1 MHSISNNSSS
11 TGSSSTSMIGPVCH
25 VTSRFT
31 FFLLL
36 CTLLR
41 LQWLQEQL
49 AHIGNLHIEAEDEED
64 EWVDPSG
71 GVLVNIFAA
80 CEEGSMEQ
88 LTTNIQELK
97 DTQYDVNTPGP
108 DGDTALHLACLY
120 GHQQCAELLLQQG
133 AKADAVNPEDGST
146 PLHDAAAGGYAG
158 IVQLLLEKADPGSIS
173 LQDSDGDTA
182 LHCAARGGHLA
193 VVQQLLASGAAPS
206 VINCSGKTP
215 AGESD
220 DQEVVRALVAAA
232 AAALGVGGAAPAAAP
247 AEPTA
252 DQAAA
257 SGAAM
262 DAH

>member
-1 MHSISNNSSS
+1 
-11 TGSSSTSMIGPVCH
+11 
-25 VTSRFT
+25 
-31 FFLLL
+31 
-36 CTLLR
+36 LR
-41 LQWLQEQL
+41 
-49 AHIGNLHIEAEDEED
+49 IEADEEED

-88 LTTNIQELK
+88 LVTNIQELK

-120 GHQQCAELLLQQG
+120 GHQQCAELLLQEG
-133 AKADAVNPEDGST
+133 AKADAANPEDGTT

-158 IVQLLLEKADPGSIS
+158 IVQLLLEKSNPGSIG

-182 LHCAARGGHLA
+182 LHNAARGGHLA
-193 VVQQLLASGAAPS
+193 VVQQLLAAGAAPS
-206 VINCSGKTP
+206 VINSSGKTP

-232 AAALGVGGAAPAAAP
+232 AAALGVGGTATAAPAAAP
-247 AEPTA
+247 AA
-252 DQAAA
+252 DSTA

-262 DAH
+262 DAQ